1 MTNRESMK
9 ANGEVALV
17 TGGAKRIG
25 AAIARD
31 LARAGF
37 TVGIHYRSSAGE
49 AAQLAGEITEA
60 GGKAAIFQ
68 ADLTALEACNALI
81 EDVAAKLGPLRLLV
95 NNASA
100 FEPDSPDRPDWERWD
115 RHFDIHL
122 KAPVAL
128 TSRFASAL
136 PDGSDGLAVNVIDQ
150 RVWRLNPRFFS
161 YTLSKSALWAAT
173 QTMAQGLAPRVR
185 VNALG
190 PGPTMKNE
198 RQSDADFRQQAEAV
212 ILGHGPALDEFGRTI
227 LYLWEAKS
235 VTGQL
240 IAIDGGQH
248 LAWETQDVTGVE

>member
-1 MTNRESMK
+1 MN
-9 ANGEVALV
+9 ADGEVALV
-17 TGGAKRIG
+17 TGGARRIG

-31 LARAGF
+31 LANAGF
-37 TVGIHYRSSAGE
+37 TVAIHYRSSAAE
-49 AAQLAGEITEA
+49 AAKLADEITDA
-60 GGKAAIFQ
+60 GGKAAVFE
-68 ADLTALEACNALI
+68 ADLASVDACNALI
-81 EDVAAKLGPLRLLV
+81 EDVATKLGPLQLLV

-100 FEPDSPDRPDWERWD
+100 FEPDSPDQPDWAQWD
-115 RHFDIHL
+115 RHFDIHV

-128 TSRFASAL
+128 TSRFAAL
-136 PDGSDGLAVNVIDQ
+136 LPAGSHGLAVNVIDQ

-198 RQSDADFRQQAEAV
+198 RQTDADFRQQAEAV
-212 ILGHGPALDEFGRTI
+212 ILGHGPALGEFGRTI

>member
-1 MTNRESMK
+1 MT

-25 AAIARD
+25 AAIARG
-31 LARAGF
+31 LGKAGF
-37 TVGIHYRSSAGE
+37 TVAIHYRSSANE
-49 AAQLAGEITEA
+49 AAELANEIGRD

-68 ADLTALEACNALI
+68 ADLAEVSACDALI
-81 EDVAAKLGPLRLLV
+81 DEVSAQLGPVRLLV

-100 FEPDSPDRPDWERWD
+100 FEPDSPDAPDWAKWD
-115 RHFDIHL
+115 KHFDIHL

-128 TSRFASAL
+128 TSRFAARL
-136 PDGSDGLAVNVIDQ
+136 PAADDGLVVNVIDQ

-190 PGPTMKNE
+190 PGPTIKND
-198 RQSDADFRQQAEAV
+198 RQSDADFRQQTDSV
-212 ILGHGPALDEFGRTI
+212 ILGHGPTLEEFTRTI

>member
-1 MTNRESMK
+1 MSTK
-9 ANGEVALV
+9 GEVALV

-25 AAIARD
+25 AAIARG
-31 LARAGF
+31 LAEAGF
-37 TVGIHYRSSAGE
+37 TVAIHYRSSANE
-49 AAQLAGEITEA
+49 ATTLAAEIEA
-60 GGKAAIFQ
+60 DGGKAAVFQ
-68 ADLTALEACNALI
+68 ADLADMTACEALI
-81 EDVAAKLGPLRLLV
+81 DDVTAKLGQVRLLV

-100 FEPDSPDRPDWERWD
+100 FEPDSPEAPDWAKWD
-115 RHFDIHL
+115 QHFDIHL

-128 TSRFASAL
+128 ISRFAAAL
-136 PDGSDGLAVNVIDQ
+136 PAGNDGLAVNVIDQ

-190 PGPTMKNE
+190 PGPTMKND
-198 RQSDADFRQQAEAV
+198 RQSDADFSQQTDSV
-212 ILGHGPALDEFGRTI
+212 LLGHGPSLEEFSRTI

-235 VTGQL
+235 VTGQM

-248 LAWETQDVTGVE
+248 LAWETEDVTGIE

>member
-1 MTNRESMK
+1 MTMAEK
-9 ANGEVALV
+9 DKVALV

-25 AAIARD
+25 AEIARG
-31 LARAGF
+31 LAGAGF
-37 TVGIHYRSSAGE
+37 TAAIHYRRSREE
-49 AAQLAGEITEA
+49 AAALAEDIRREGGRAEIFA
-60 GGKAAIFQ
+60 
-68 ADLTALEACNALI
+68 ADLSQPEACTALIDEAS
-81 EDVAAKLGPLRLLV
+81 AALGPVRLLV

-100 FEPDSPDRPDWERWD
+100 FEPDSPTELDWEKWG
-115 RHFDIHL
+115 RHFSIHL

-128 TSRFASAL
+128 ASRFATAL
-136 PDGSDGLAVNVIDQ
+136 PADLDGLVVNIIDQ

-173 QTMAQGLAPRVR
+173 QTMAQALAPRIR

-198 RQSDADFRQQAEAV
+198 RQSDADFRQQTESV
-212 ILGHGPALDEFGRTI
+212 ILGHGPALEEFSRTI

-235 VTGQL
+235 VTGQM

-248 LAWETQDVTGVE
+248 LAWETRDVTGIE

>member
-1 MTNRESMK
+1 MSTK
-9 ANGEVALV
+9 GEVALV

-25 AAIARD
+25 AAIARG
-31 LARAGF
+31 LAEAGF
-37 TVGIHYRSSAGE
+37 TVAIHYRSSADE
-49 AAQLAGEITEA
+49 ATALAAEIEA
-60 GGKAAIFQ
+60 SGGKAAIFQ
-68 ADLTALEACNALI
+68 ADLADVAACEALI
-81 EDVAAKLGPLRLLV
+81 DDVTAKLGPVRLLV

-100 FEPDSPDRPDWERWD
+100 FEPDSPEAPDWVKWD
-115 RHFDIHL
+115 KHFDIHL

-128 TSRFASAL
+128 ISRFAAAL
-136 PDGSDGLAVNVIDQ
+136 PAGTDGLAVNVIDQ

-190 PGPTMKNE
+190 PGPTMKND
-198 RQSDADFRQQAEAV
+198 RQSDADFSQQTDSV
-212 ILGHGPALDEFGRTI
+212 LLGHGPSLEEFSRTI

-235 VTGQL
+235 VTGQM

-248 LAWETQDVTGVE
+248 LAWETEDVTGIE